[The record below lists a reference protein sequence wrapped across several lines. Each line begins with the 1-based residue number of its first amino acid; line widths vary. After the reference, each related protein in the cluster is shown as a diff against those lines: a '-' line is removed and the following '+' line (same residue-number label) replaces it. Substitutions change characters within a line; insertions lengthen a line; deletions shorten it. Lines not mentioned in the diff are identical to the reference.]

1 MTATVFLQLLINGIV
16 LGAMYGLIA
25 VGYTMVYG
33 IIQLINFAHGEIFML
48 GGFGAL
54 AVYLWIPGVQHLP
67 LLAALPIM
75 LVGGV
80 IVSVLFAIAA
90 ERFAYRPLRNAPRLA
105 PLITAIGLSI
115 FLQQLVFLWYPQPG
129 SGGGF
134 FSHFSGVTAPL
145 QFPTFQRAAFNIGG
159 ILIQPADVLTLIAAA
174 VGMAALAYFVG
185 RTRTGRAMQATAQDP
200 DTARLMGINTNK
212 VIVIAFALGAAL
224 AAVGAMTQG
233 LRLGQISFDMGF
245 VAGLKAFTAAVL
257 GGIGNVYGAMVG
269 GIVLG
274 VAEQLSTGILAHF
287 TATQQWGT
295 AWQDVWAFVL
305 LIIVLLVRP
314 QGLLGERVADRA

>member
-1 MTATVFLQLLINGIV
+1 MTTTVFLQLVTNGIV

-33 IIQLINFAHGEIFML
+33 IIQLINFAHGEFFMF

-54 AVYLWIPGVQHLP
+54 AVYLWIPPIQHLP
-67 LLAALPIM
+67 LLAALPFM
-75 LVGGV
+75 LVGGMIAS
-80 IVSVLFAIAA
+80 IVVAVLA

-105 PLITAIGLSI
+105 PLITAIGVSLL
-115 FLQQLVFLWYPQPG
+115 LQQLVFLWFPQPA
-129 SGGGF
+129 GGGKV
-134 FSHFSGVTAPL
+134 HLGVNAPL
-145 QFPTFQRAAFNIGG
+145 EFPSFGGKPFNIGG
-159 ILIQPADVLTLIAAA
+159 VLLQRADVLTLIAAA
-174 VGMAALAYFVG
+174 VCMAYLAYFVMK
-185 RTRTGRAMQATAQDP
+185 TRTGRAMQATAQDA
-200 DTARLMGINTNK
+200 DTARLMGINTDK
-212 VIVIAFALGAAL
+212 VIVVAFVLGAAF
-224 AAVGAMTQG
+224 AAVAAMTQG
-233 LRLGQISFDMGF
+233 LRFGQVDYLMGF
-245 VAGLKAFTAAVL
+245 SAGLKAFTAAVL

-274 VAEQLSTGILAHF
+274 IAEQVTSGVLAHF
-287 TATQQWGT
+287 HATQQWGT

>member
-1 MTATVFLQLLINGIV
+1 VTTTVFLQLVTNGIV
-16 LGAMYGLIA
+16 QGAMYGLIA

-54 AVYLWIPGVQHLP
+54 AVYLWIPPVQHLP

-75 LVGGV
+75 LIGGMVLSV
-80 IVSVLFAIAA
+80 IVAVAA
-90 ERFAYRPLRNAPRLA
+90 ERFAYRPLRTAPRLA

-115 FLQQLVFLWYPQPG
+115 LLQQLVFLWFPQPG
-129 SGGGF
+129 GGG
-134 FSHFSGVTAPL
+134 SVHFGVTAPL
-145 QFPTFQRAAFNIGG
+145 QFPTFGGQPFNLGGVLLQRADLLTVIVAVVCMAF
-159 ILIQPADVLTLIAAA
+159 
-174 VGMAALAYFVG
+174 LAYFVA

-200 DTARLMGINTNK
+200 DTARLMGINTDK
-212 VIVIAFALGAAL
+212 VIVVAFALGAL
-224 AAVGAMTQG
+224 FAAVAAITQG
-233 LRLGQISFDMGF
+233 LRFGQVSYDMGF
-245 VAGLKAFTAAVL
+245 SAGLKAFTAAVL

-269 GIVLG
+269 GVVLG
-274 VAEQLSTGILAHF
+274 VAEQLSTGILAHYH
-287 TATQQWGT
+287 ATQQWGT

-305 LIIVLLVRP
+305 LIIVLLIRP

>member
-1 MTATVFLQLLINGIV
+1 VTLTVFLQLVTNGIV

-33 IIQLINFAHGEIFML
+33 IIQLINFAHGEFFMF

-54 AVYLWIPGVQHLP
+54 AVYLWIPWVQHLP

-80 IVSVLFAIAA
+80 IASIVVAVLA

-105 PLITAIGLSI
+105 PLITAIGVSLL
-115 FLQQLVFLWYPQPG
+115 LQQLVFLWYPQPG
-129 SGGGF
+129 GHGGF
-134 FSHFSGVTAPL
+134 FSFFRGVNAPL
-145 QFPTFQRAAFNIGG
+145 QFPSFAGQPYKIGGVLLQRA
-159 ILIQPADVLTLIAAA
+159 DVFTLVAAL
-174 VGMAALAYFVG
+174 VCMSYLAYFVMK
-185 RTRTGRAMQATAQDP
+185 TRTGRAMQATAQDP
-200 DTARLMGINTNK
+200 DTARLMGINTDK
-212 VIVIAFALGAAL
+212 VIVVAFVLGAAF
-224 AAVGAMTQG
+224 AAVAAVAQG
-233 LRLGQISFDMGF
+233 LRFGQVDYLMGF
-245 VAGLKAFTAAVL
+245 SAGLKAFTAAVL

-269 GIVLG
+269 GLVLG
-274 VAEQLSTGILAHF
+274 VAEQVTSGVLAHF
-287 TATQQWGT
+287 HATAQWGT

-305 LIIVLLVRP
+305 LIVVLLVRP